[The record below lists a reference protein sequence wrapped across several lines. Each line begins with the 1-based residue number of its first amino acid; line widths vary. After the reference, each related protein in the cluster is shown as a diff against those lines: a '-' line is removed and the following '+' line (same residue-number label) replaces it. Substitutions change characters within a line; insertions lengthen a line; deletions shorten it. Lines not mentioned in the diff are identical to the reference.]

1 MFVLLSVSDKNISG
15 DDIFPMKGIHHL
27 RFSFIIL
34 SPHPLLDLQLP
45 QKSVGSEFGDQWTSV
60 DFAYHFKAE
69 TGSSL
74 FINKYSLQH
83 DFWGGGTIN
92 LSVIHWIFSNS
103 AFFSWSLGKITRP
116 FKTFQAGSCMNS
128 SLMSY
133 VTILNS
139 ITITLLWLTIF
150 YMSHWVFNFRLSI

>member
-83 DFWGGGTIN
+83 DFWGGGQLI
-92 LSVIHWIFSNS
+92 SVLFIEYFPIQHF
-103 AFFSWSLGKITRP
+103 SLGVWEKSRD
-116 FKTFQAGSCMNS
+116 
-128 SLMSY
+128 
-133 VTILNS
+133 
-139 ITITLLWLTIF
+139 LLKH
-150 YMSHWVFNFRLSI
+150 SRQGAA